1 MIFNNAP
8 NKPLYPRITF
18 RIVVVGALLSFWVYS
33 AAQYICLARIGKA
46 YLVKTYNCGISGVGD
61 TMARR
66 PDIESNTPNKLVCM
80 NDRRRLS
87 LSTQYFPPIIP
98 NRILFGATFFQLSG
112 ANLIRLLLFMCFF
125 SEIVDIDVRKFDRPI
140 SNH

>member
-98 NRILFGATFFQLSG
+98 NIIWGNVFPAERSESHSIIVVYVF
-112 ANLIRLLLFMCFF
+112 FF